1 MAVTTQLGGFHY
13 QARKIAT
20 DAVPDKAR
28 AIFRA
33 KKILDGIV
41 YDTVALEDNPFTF
54 PEVKT
59 LLDGITVGGHK
70 LSDEKQ
76 VLSQAKSWKY
86 LLARVETGQ
95 FQLTKELFLE
105 LHALVAE
112 EEALTWGQF
121 RDGAVSIA
129 GTSHAPPPAV
139 SLDGVFDAGI
149 AEIQR
154 IKNLHEQAIAF
165 FLFGSLNQFFWDG
178 NKRTSRLMMNGWLL
192 AHGYDVINIPAAKK
206 LEFNQKMIR
215 FYDRLDGTEMIDF
228 MARCS
233 LDPSLR
239 VEC

>member
-1 MAVTTQLGGFHY
+1 MDEEILLDGFHY
-13 QARKIAT
+13 QPKKIVT
-20 DAVPDKAR
+20 DAVPDKSR
-28 AIFRA
+28 AVFRA
-33 KKILDGIV
+33 KKMLEGIV

-76 VLSQAKSWKY
+76 VLSQAKSWKC
-86 LLARVETGQ
+86 LLARVERNQ
-95 FQLTKELFLE
+95 FQLSKNLFLE

-129 GTSHAPPPAV
+129 GTNHRPPPAV
-139 SLDGVFDAGI
+139 SLDGVFDGGI
-149 AEIQR
+149 AEIHR
-154 IKNLHEQAIAF
+154 INNPHEQAVAF

-192 AHGYDVINIPAAKK
+192 SHGYDVINIPAAKK

-215 FYDRLDGTEMIDF
+215 FYDSLDGTEMIDF
-228 MARCS
+228 MVRCS
-233 LDPSLR
+233 LDTTLKLER
-239 VEC
+239 

>member
-1 MAVTTQLGGFHY
+1 MDVKNQLDGFHY
-13 QARKIAT
+13 LPRAIAS
-20 DAVPDKAR
+20 DVLPDKTR
-28 AIFRA
+28 AVFRA
-33 KKILDGIV
+33 KKLLEGIV

-59 LLDGITVGGHK
+59 LLEGITVGGHK

-76 VLSQAKSWKY
+76 VLSQAKSWKH
-86 LLARVETGQ
+86 LLARVEKGQ
-95 FQLTKELFLE
+95 FQLTKNLFLE

-129 GTSHAPPPAV
+129 GTNHIPPPAV
-139 SLDGVFDAGI
+139 SLEGVFDAGI
-149 AEIQR
+149 AEIHRVQ
-154 IKNLHEQAIAF
+154 NLHEKAIAF

-178 NKRTSRLMMNGWLL
+178 NKRTSRLMMNGLLL

-215 FYDRLDGTEMIDF
+215 FYDGLDGTEMIDF
-228 MARCS
+228 MVRCS
-233 LDPSLR
+233 LDTTLR
-239 VEC
+239 IEC